1 MERLEFLKFVLSRS
15 QLALTETQTLL
26 MWRALG
32 EEAVT
37 HETRDQLV
45 YWLDGLVA
53 RENRTFTVMLSALAQ
68 ESDPSVI
75 YVPGSSSSGDDDAMR
90 RLSQR
95 PSKLAC
101 LAPGANKPTHS
112 TGAASLLSGD
122 GSGLN
127 GQWFPIL
134 HYHPGPP
141 PPPLLLLTA
150 SSSISTYTLST
161 GGSSSSSSSSSS
173 GDYDFT
179 AAASVLGGI
188 GMGFI
193 EAAAGG
199 AGAGDMSTSG
209 AFEEGILVKLF
220 EGR

>member
-15 QLALTETQTLL
+15 PLALTETQTLL

-68 ESDPSVI
+68 ESDPSVT
-75 YVPGSSSSGDDDAMR
+75 YFQGAGGGDDEATQ

-101 LAPGANKPTHS
+101 LAPGANKPSHS
-112 TGAASLLSGD
+112 SGTASLLSSD

-127 GQWFPIL
+127 GQCSPIV
-134 HYHPGPP
+134 Y
-141 PPPLLLLTA
+141 
-150 SSSISTYTLST
+150 
-161 GGSSSSSSSSSS
+161 
-173 GDYDFT
+173 
-179 AAASVLGGI
+179 
-188 GMGFI
+188 
-193 EAAAGG
+193 
-199 AGAGDMSTSG
+199 
-209 AFEEGILVKLF
+209 
-220 EGR
+220 